1 MRRNLF
7 YFTVYSLILLISFY
21 SNSVAAQED
30 SPSRGGGT
38 PPSAAELPK
47 KGTYLKI
54 ILQDSLA
61 KTPLEYASVVASYV
75 GGTGKKYGMS
85 NEQGVVL
92 IPDMRVGRATVEI
105 EYMGY
110 KGKSITYD
118 VKRGANDMG
127 TIYLQEDINMLDAAM
142 VVGVANQMV
151 VKRDTIEYTAASVK
165 VNDSDM
171 LEELLKKLPGIEID
185 AEGNITANGETIDKI
200 MIDGRT
206 FFLDDPQLATK
217 NIPARIVDK
226 VKVVDRKSDQA
237 RFTGI
242 DDGEEEKV
250 IDLSVKK
257 GMMNGW
263 FGNLTGGYGTQD
275 RYQAGGMVGKFTE
288 KSQISIIGNANNT
301 NNRSFMDIAG
311 SMMGNM
317 RVGRM
322 NFGGGGGILESYMG
336 GVNANT
342 ELKEGKLKLSGNYLY
357 SASENRLEEK
367 RNRETILGGG
377 SSSLYNNEQ
386 TRDITSTDGHR
397 MGLEMEYNISDNTSI
412 IFRPDFNFTGGDFS
426 NANEFSTMT
435 GSENTNS
442 GKSESW
448 GNNDARRFR
457 GTFLL
462 RQRLGK
468 PGRTASIMLNYNISN
483 NELDSYNYSE
493 TKYFKENLESG
504 SEVVDQFY
512 TQNEK
517 SYSLGG
523 RFSYTEPLGKNFF
536 VEGAYRYNYRNT
548 DSDKDTYNKGASG
561 EYDIPDE
568 EYSSHYENT
577 FITQQA
583 ELNFMKQEKNYNI
596 TVGVSMQP
604 STTKSYGL
612 ERDTSYNV
620 LNFAPS
626 ARVDYRFSDQKF
638 LRIRYRGRT
647 SQPSINQLMPIPD
660 NSDPLKIK
668 MGNMELNPEFTH
680 SLSADYMVSD
690 PKKSSWF
697 GAMFNGSY
705 TTDKIVNRS
714 WYDSNGV
721 QYTQPYNDGTGIYSL
736 TGRVMFNSK
745 IAQSKFSVMSFTN
758 LRFGNGISYVSVA
771 EKEGTAIEDS
781 YLKNINKSLL
791 LSQRLGFTYR
801 DDIFEL
807 RLFGNVSYSNT
818 WYSIQNMNGADTW
831 TNAINGSVNAS
842 LPAGFN
848 ITSDIAHTFYIGYSE
863 GFGKSSTVWNAEL
876 SKSLFKEKVT
886 VRAKI
891 FDILKDSQ
899 NSSRTTTDNYIEDL
913 ENNTLGQYVMFSVVW
928 RFGNFGGSRGMGFRG
943 GRPGGPPPPRM

>member
-1 MRRNLF
+1 MRKRELHSII
-7 YFTVYSLILLISFY
+7 YSLLIFTVLFY
-21 SNSVAAQED
+21 SNSIVAQTNAA
-30 SPSRGGGT
+30 SKRAGASS
-38 PPSAAELPK
+38 SAAELPGR
-47 KGTYLKI
+47 GTYIKI
-54 ILQDSLA
+54 VLQDSLA
-61 KTPLEYASVVASYV
+61 KTPLEYASVVVSYV
-75 GGTGKKYGMS
+75 GGTSKKYGVS
-85 NEQGVVL
+85 NEGGMVV
-92 IPDMRVGRATVEI
+92 IPGLGVGRATVEI

-110 KGKSITYD
+110 KNKSITYD

-127 TIYLQEDINMLDAAM
+127 IIYLQEDVNMLDAAM

-185 AEGNITANGETIDKI
+185 AEGNITANGETINKI
-200 MIDGRT
+200 MIDGKT

-217 NIPARIVDK
+217 NIPAKIVDK

-275 RYQAGGMVGKFTE
+275 RYQAGGMIGKFTE

-301 NNRSFMDIAG
+301 NNRGFMDIAG
-311 SMMGNM
+311 SMMGDM

-322 NFGGGGGILESYMG
+322 RFGGGGILESYMG

-342 ELKEGKLKLSGNYLY
+342 DLKEGKLKLSGNYLY

-386 TRDITSTDGHR
+386 TRDVTSTDGHR

-426 NANEFSTMT
+426 NVNEFSTMT

-448 GNNDARRFR
+448 GNNDAERFR
-457 GTFLL
+457 GMFLL

-468 PGRTASIMLNYNISN
+468 PGRTASLMLNYNISN
-483 NELDSYNYSE
+483 NELDGYNYSE
-493 TKYFKENLESG
+493 TKYFKNNLESA

-548 DSDKDTYNKGASG
+548 DSDKDTYNKGVSG
-561 EYDIPDE
+561 EYDTPDE
-568 EYSSHYENT
+568 KYSSHYENT

-612 ERDTSYNV
+612 ERDTSYSV
-620 LNFAPS
+620 VNFAPS

-660 NSDPLKIK
+660 NSDPLKIT

-680 SLSADYMVSD
+680 SLYAEYMASD
-690 PKKSSWF
+690 PKNSSWF
-697 GAMFNGSY
+697 GTMFNGSY
-705 TTDKIVNRS
+705 TQDKIVNRS
-714 WYDSNGV
+714 WYDANGV

-736 TGRVMFNSK
+736 SGRVMFNSK
-745 IAQSKFSVMSFTN
+745 IARSRFSVMSFTN
-758 LRFGNGISYVSVA
+758 LRFGNGISYVSVS
-771 EKEGTAIEDS
+771 EGGQTTESS
-781 YLKNINKSLL
+781 YVKNVNRSL
-791 LSQRLGFTYR
+791 SVTQRLGFTYR

-807 RLFGNVSYSNT
+807 RLFGNVSYNNT

-848 ITSDIAHTFYIGYSE
+848 ITSDIAHTFYVGYSE
-863 GFGKSSTVWNAEL
+863 GFGKSSTVWNAEV

-928 RFGNFGGSRGMGFRG
+928 RFGKFGGNRMMGPRG
-943 GRPGGPPPPRM
+943 GRPGGPPPHRM